1 MAFHYGTLHIL
12 TVDSPV
18 PVFNIAYRRREG
30 AIPASLKFNDVGE
43 LQQFMEGFR
52 LKSLT
57 AKRAI
62 EELLRNGQ
70 IRLLTLESA

>member
-1 MAFHYGTLHIL
+1 MARLACLLLIHRC
-12 TVDSPV
+12 
-18 PVFNIAYRRREG
+18 PVFETSYRRTEG

-52 LKSLT
+52 LKSLI